1 MGLTD
6 FEIFDPATAR
16 HFAEDDKK
24 ALSMEEP
31 YIFFEDVPDAAGN
44 QKQLQTMMNVS
55 HPTMVG
61 LVQRLEAN
69 GFVTTAPDTMDRRN
83 KIVSLT
89 EEAEAFINKYEPLLA
104 EKDKIIE
111 EKDKEIRKLRR
122 EIQKLRS

>member
-44 QKQLQTMMNVS
+44 QKQLQT
-55 HPTMVG
+55 TKLKFIDETG
-61 LVQRLEAN
+61 RLCLLGSA
-69 GFVTTAPDTMDRRN
+69 
-83 KIVSLT
+83 
-89 EEAEAFINKYEPLLA
+89 EECPVLCL
-104 EKDKIIE
+104 
-111 EKDKEIRKLRR
+111 
-122 EIQKLRS
+122 